1 MSFEAALLLAIL
13 AFQAVLLAAL
23 LLRRPPADPALAN
36 CQQGVERQGERLGEL
51 AAELRNLPERA
62 TALTGEKLAAV
73 ALDQAKALAGVQSS
87 LAERLAA
94 DAKAAREEQAARL
107 DALREASDRLAAA
120 IGTAAQEEKAVLDA
134 LRAGL
139 LQRLADD
146 AQAGRAEQAMRLDA
160 LREVQSKA
168 ALEQKATLEALQSAL
183 LERLATDA
191 KAGRAEQGEKLE
203 GLRLA
208 TDALTGRVTAAL
220 TEEAQKSRDVLDRK
234 LTEMRETSEKR
245 LAEIQRSVNEQLAGA
260 VEKQMNESF
269 QRVID
274 QFAAIQQM
282 MGNVQS
288 VAAQVGDLKRL
299 FGNVKTRGGWGEA
312 QLKQMLDDF
321 LPAGAYDSNVQL
333 REGSQ
338 DAVEFCIRM
347 PGAEG
352 ERALLPL
359 DSKFP
364 SEDYERLLAAQ
375 EAADAEGEK
384 LARRAIEARVK
395 GEARKIAEKYICP
408 PRTTAYA
415 ILFLPTEGLY
425 AEVARLPGLVDLVAR
440 EYRVFIAG
448 PFLLP
453 ALLKNIH
460 LGYAT
465 YALSKNAEG
474 IRDLLS
480 ATKEEMAKMDGV
492 LEKLGKQVGTVS
504 NTIGDARTRTR
515 AIARKLRGV
524 EVLPEGRAN
533 ELLQLDAPAEEEA

>member
-1 MSFEAALLLAIL
+1 MSLEASLLLGVLAAQALLLA
-13 AFQAVLLAAL
+13 VL
-23 LLRRPPADPALAN
+23 LLRRQPADPALRT

-51 AAELRNLPERA
+51 AAGLRTLPGEA
-62 TALTGEKLAAV
+62 AALTGEKLAAL
-73 ALDQAKALAGVQSS
+73 ALDQAKALAAMQQ
-87 LAERLAA
+87 ALAA
-94 DAKAAREEQAARL
+94 NLAAEARAGREEQAARL
-107 DALREASDRLAAA
+107 DALRDASDRLATAVAA
-120 IGTAAQEEKAVLDA
+120 GAQEEKAALEA

-139 LQRLADD
+139 LQRLAED
-146 AQAGRAEQAMRLDA
+146 AQAGRKEQA
-160 LREVQSKA
+160 
-168 ALEQKATLEALQSAL
+168 
-183 LERLATDA
+183 
-191 KAGRAEQGEKLE
+191 EKLD

-208 TDALTGRVTAAL
+208 TDTLTGRVTAAL
-220 TEEAQKSRDVLDRK
+220 TEEAQKSRDLLDRK
-234 LTEMRETSEKR
+234 LREMSETSEKR
-245 LAEIQRSVNEQLAGA
+245 LGEIQRSVNEQLAGA

-288 VAAQVGDLKRL
+288 VASQVGDLKRL

-352 ERALLPL
+352 ERTLLPL

-364 SEDYERLLAAQ
+364 SEDYERLLTAQ
-375 EAADAEGEK
+375 ETADAEGEK
-384 LARRAIEARVK
+384 QARRAIEARVR

-440 EYRVFIAG
+440 EHRVFIAG

-465 YALSKNAEG
+465 YALSRNAEG

-492 LEKLGKQVGTVS
+492 LERLGKQVGTVS

-524 EVLPEGRAN
+524 EALPDGESAR
-533 ELLQLDAPAEEEA
+533 LLQLNAAMADADEEA

>member
-1 MSFEAALLLAIL
+1 MSLEATLLLAVL
-13 AFQAVLLAAL
+13 AIQALLLAAL
-23 LLRRPPADPALAN
+23 LLRRPPTDPALAT

-51 AAELRNLPERA
+51 LAEQRTLPERA
-62 TALTGEKLAAV
+62 AALTGEKLAAV
-73 ALDQAKALAGVQSS
+73 ALDQAKALAAVQAA
-87 LAERLAA
+87 LTDRLAA
-94 DAKAAREEQAARL
+94 DAKAAREEQATRL
-107 DALREASDRLAAA
+107 DALREASDRLATA
-120 IGTAAQEEKAVLDA
+120 IATAAQEEKLAVET
-134 LRAGL
+134 LRT
-139 LQRLADD
+139 RLAED
-146 AQAGRAEQAMRLDA
+146 AQAGRKEQAEKLDA
-160 LREVQSKA
+160 LRQ
-168 ALEQKATLEALQSAL
+168 T
-183 LERLATDA
+183 TD
-191 KAGRAEQGEKLE
+191 
-203 GLRLA
+203 
-208 TDALTGRVTAAL
+208 TLTGRVTAAL

-260 VEKQMNESF
+260 VEKQMSESF

-347 PGAEG
+347 PGGDAD
-352 ERALLPL
+352 RALLPL

-375 EAADAEGEK
+375 DAADAEGEK
-384 LARRAIEARVK
+384 QARRAIEARVRA
-395 GEARKIAEKYICP
+395 EARKIAEKYICP

-440 EYRVFIAG
+440 EHRVFIAG

-492 LEKLGKQVGTVS
+492 LERLGKQVGTVS

-524 EVLPEGRAN
+524 EALPDGRGA
-533 ELLQLDAPAEEEA
+533 ELLELDAPADEEG

>member
-1 MSFEAALLLAIL
+1 MSLEATLLLAVL
-13 AFQAVLLAAL
+13 AIQVLLLAAL
-23 LLRRPPADPALAN
+23 LLRRPPTDPALAT

-51 AAELRNLPERA
+51 AADLRSLPER
-62 TALTGEKLAAV
+62 TNALTGERLSAL
-73 ALDQAKALAGVQSS
+73 ALDQAKALAGLQSA

-94 DAKAAREEQAARL
+94 DAKAAREEQA
-107 DALREASDRLAAA
+107 
-120 IGTAAQEEKAVLDA
+120 T
-134 LRAGL
+134 
-139 LQRLADD
+139 
-146 AQAGRAEQAMRLDA
+146 RLDA
-160 LREVQSKA
+160 LREVQAKA
-168 ALEQKATLEALQSAL
+168 ALDQKAALEALQSAL
-183 LERLATDA
+183 LQRLADDA

-208 TDALTGRVTAAL
+208 TDGLTTRVTAAL
-220 TEEAQKSRDVLDRK
+220 TEEAQKGRDVLDRK
-234 LTEMRETSEKR
+234 LKEMSETSEQR
-245 LAEIQRSVNEQLAGA
+245 LAAIQKSVNEQLAGA

-288 VAAQVGDLKRL
+288 VASQVGDLKRL

-352 ERALLPL
+352 ERTLLPL

-375 EAADAEGEK
+375 DAADADGEK

-480 ATKEEMAKMDGV
+480 ATKEEMGKMDGV
-492 LEKLGKQVGTVS
+492 LERLGKQVGTVS

-524 EVLPEGRAN
+524 EALPDGRGA
-533 ELLQLDAPAEEEA
+533 ELLELDAPADEEA